1 MFFTLSKVGGFFI
14 QPSNILVMATLLSA
28 VLLFTPRWRA
38 GRLFCAL
45 AAIVLAAASFSPV
58 GHWLILPLEERFK
71 LPAVDAPAPDGIVV
85 LSGGIDTLVSE
96 GRGEVALNEAAE
108 RLTVLVALARIY
120 PNAKIVLSGGSGNL
134 IYSGANEA
142 VVARSLLRGAGLD
155 PGRLILESR
164 SRNTFENAL
173 YTRNL
178 IDPQQGT
185 RWLLVTSAYHMP
197 RAMGCFRRVGFDVVP
212 YPVDFRTRGEE
223 DTFRPFNRASE
234 GLRRVDLAMREWTG
248 LFVYWLTGRLSALF
262 PGP

>member
-1 MFFTLSKVGGFFI
+1 MFFTVSKVGGFFV
-14 QPSNILVMATLLSA
+14 QPSNVMVIAALLGV

-38 GRLFCAL
+38 GRVLCAV
-45 AAIVLAAASFSPV
+45 AAILLAVASFSPV
-58 GHWLILPLEERFK
+58 GHWLILPLEQRFK
-71 LPAVDAPAPDGIVV
+71 LPPVDAPAPDGIVV
-85 LSGGIDTLVSE
+85 LSGGIDTVVSE
-96 GRGEVALNEAAE
+96 SRGEVALNEAAE

-120 PNAKIVLSGGSGNL
+120 PNARIVLSGGSGNL

-142 VVARSLLRGAGLD
+142 VVARSLLRNSGLD
-155 PGRLILESR
+155 PERLTLESR

-178 IDPQQGT
+178 VDPPAGA
-185 RWLLVTSAYHMP
+185 RWLLVTSAYHLP
-197 RAMGCFRRVGFDVVP
+197 RAVGCFRRVGFDVVP